1 MEAVG
6 ATVITD
12 TLALVILAGVAGS
25 ATGQTR
31 GLSLLLH
38 IVLGMLLLAGW
49 CFGVLPQATRW
60 FFARTGDGEQRTVR
74 FVFVLACFL
83 SGAVLASVVGV
94 EGIVG
99 AFFTGLALN
108 RLVAEDSLLL
118 ERTGF
123 FGSALLIPLFLV
135 SVGLIVDPAV
145 MASPATLGLGAVFVV
160 ACIGGKALAAALTR
174 PLLRFSRAEV
184 ATVFGLTV
192 AQAAATLAATRIGQE
207 IGLFS
212 VRVVNA
218 VLILIVASLL
228 LASGFATAGARRV
241 KQSAATADREATVVT
256 AT

>member
-12 TLALVILAGVAGS
+12 TLALVVLAGVAGS
-25 ATGQTR
+25 ATGETR

-49 CFGVLPQATRW
+49 CFGVLPRVGRW
-60 FFARTGDGEQRTVR
+60 FFAVVGGAEQRTVR
-74 FVFVLACFL
+74 FVFVMGCFL

-108 RLVAEDSLLL
+108 RLVTEDRPLL
-118 ERTGF
+118 EGTAF

-135 SVGLIVDPAV
+135 SVGLIVDPTV
-145 MASPATLGLGAVFVV
+145 MASPATIALGAVFVA

-174 PLLRFSRAEV
+174 PLLRFTGAEV

-192 AQAAATLAATRIGQE
+192 AQAAATLAATRVGFA
-207 IGLFS
+207 IGLFGD
-212 VRVVNA
+212 RVVNA
-218 VLILIVASLL
+218 VLILIVVSLL
-228 LASGFATAGARRV
+228 LASGFATAGSRRV
-241 KQSAATADREATVVT
+241 KQSEAAADSRATVVT
-256 AT
+256 AA